1 LFAVIAV
8 ENRVENSKILAART
22 IFANARDGRRALLLA
37 LRDESFSSIHHAGE
51 RKPSGRPR

>member
-22 IFANARDGRRALLLA
+22 IFANARDGRALLLA